1 MADDGWNFA
10 AFAAPLCVPRSCSHK
25 STESNLRFDTNM
37 ATQQQSLILVGAD
50 ASSLTVS
57 WPEHESGD
65 EGVTYELQF
74 RPATKS
80 DDDEN
85 NNSTDFQTLSSTLKS
100 AQARK
105 KNLEPGTSYEF
116 RVRAASS
123 ASKHDFI
130 THDDPFTTLTS
141 DQEADRMAAPTAEGD
156 GNRAAIVRWEAAKD
170 DKGADG
176 YELQMRENV
185 GGSPWTVLTTNFK
198 NTEVRKKNLDN
209 VTGYQFRVRPVGA
222 GVFSPA
228 STAVIGP
235 TLGWEMKHL
244 FRDLDDESLLRGTK
258 EVKLDDALA
267 GKDIVLLYA
276 SAHWCGP
283 CRQFTPQ
290 LANWYRSMNTKPK
303 GKKMEV
309 VFLSA
314 DHDERSFQQ
323 YYATQPWL
331 AVPYDAD
338 AREGLMAHIRVS
350 GIPRLCVL
358 DGRTGRILEDNAVGK
373 PMDINRWKALAG
385 N

>member
-1 MADDGWNFA
+1 
-10 AFAAPLCVPRSCSHK
+10 
-25 STESNLRFDTNM
+25 
-37 ATQQQSLILVGAD
+37 
-50 ASSLTVS
+50 
-57 WPEHESGD
+57 
-65 EGVTYELQF
+65 
-74 RPATKS
+74 
-80 DDDEN
+80 
-85 NNSTDFQTLSSTLKS
+85 
-100 AQARK
+100 
-105 KNLEPGTSYEF
+105 
-116 RVRAASS
+116 
-123 ASKHDFI
+123 
-130 THDDPFTTLTS
+130 
-141 DQEADRMAAPTAEGD
+141 MAAPTAEGD
-156 GNRAAIVRWEAAKD
+156 GNRAAIVRWEAGKD
-170 DKGADG
+170 GKGADG

-222 GVFSPA
+222 DLFSPA
-228 STAVIGP
+228 STSVIGP
-235 TLGWEMKHL
+235 TIGWEMKHL
-244 FRDLDDESLLRGTK
+244 FRDLDDETLLRGTK

-276 SAHWCGP
+276 SAHWCRP

-290 LANWYRSMNTKPK
+290 LANWYRSMKTKPE
-303 GKKMEV
+303 GKKTEV

-373 PMDINRWKALAG
+373 PMDINRWKALARK
-385 N
+385 

>member
-1 MADDGWNFA
+1 
-10 AFAAPLCVPRSCSHK
+10 
-25 STESNLRFDTNM
+25 M
-37 ATQQQSLILVGAD
+37 ATKQQSLVLVDAD

-57 WPEHESGD
+57 WPEHKTSGD

-85 NNSTDFQTLSSTLKS
+85 NSSADFQTLSSILKS
-100 AQARK
+100 SQARK
-105 KNLEPGTSYEF
+105 KNLEPGMSYEF
-116 RVRAASS
+116 RVRVASS
-123 ASKHDFI
+123 TSENDFI

-170 DKGADG
+170 GQGADG

-185 GGSPWTVLTTNFK
+185 GGSPWTTLATSLK
-198 NTEVRKKNLDN
+198 NAEVRKKNLDN
-209 VTGYQFRVRPVGA
+209 VTGYQFRVRPAGA
-222 GVFSPA
+222 AVFSSA
-228 STAVIGP
+228 SNAVIGP

-244 FRDLDDESLLRGTK
+244 FRDLDDETLLRGTK

-290 LANWYRSMNTKPK
+290 LANWYRSMKSK
-303 GKKMEV
+303 LEGKKVEA

-373 PMDINRWKALAG
+373 PMDINRWTALAR
-385 N
+385 NR

>member
-1 MADDGWNFA
+1 MPTTPTSIA
-10 AFAAPLCVPRSCSHK
+10 
-25 STESNLRFDTNM
+25 
-37 ATQQQSLILVGAD
+37 LVDAD

-57 WPEHESGD
+57 WPELKTSAD
-65 EGVTYELQF
+65 EVTYELQF
-74 RPATKS
+74 RQSKS
-80 DDDEN
+80 DGDN
-85 NNSTDFQTLSSTLKS
+85 FQTLSSTLKS
-100 AQARK
+100 TQARK
-105 KNLEPGTSYEF
+105 KNLEPGTSYKF
-116 RVRAASS
+116 RVRVASS
-123 ASKHDFI
+123 LSDDDFV
-130 THDDPFTTLTS
+130 THDTPFSTLTS
-141 DQEADRMAAPTAEGD
+141 DGETNRMAAPTAEGD

-170 DKGADG
+170 GKGAEG

-185 GGSPWTVLTTNFK
+185 GGSPWSTLASNFK
-198 NTEVRKKNLDN
+198 STEVRKKNLDN
-209 VTGYQFRVRPVGA
+209 VTGYQFRVRPA
-222 GVFSPA
+222 GDASDASVFSPA
-228 STAVIGP
+228 SNAVVGP

-244 FRDLDDESLLRGTK
+244 FRDLDDETVLRGTN
-258 EVKLDDALA
+258 EVSLDDALA

-290 LANWYRSMNTKPK
+290 LANWYRSMKTTPE
-303 GKKMEV
+303 GKKVEV

-314 DHDERSFQQ
+314 DHDERSFRQ

-373 PMDINRWKALAG
+373 PMDIKRWKSLAG
-385 N
+385 NK

>member
-1 MADDGWNFA
+1 M
-10 AFAAPLCVPRSCSHK
+10 STTTK
-25 STESNLRFDTNM
+25 S
-37 ATQQQSLILVGAD
+37 IVLVDAD

-57 WPEHESGD
+57 WPEIKTSAD
-65 EGVTYELQF
+65 EVTYELQF
-74 RPATKS
+74 RSKTS
-80 DDDEN
+80 DEGSSDG
-85 NNSTDFQTLSSTLKS
+85 FQTLSSTLKS
-100 AQARK
+100 TQARK
-105 KNLEPGTSYEF
+105 KNLDSGTSYEF
-116 RVRAASS
+116 RVRIASS
-123 ASKHDFI
+123 ASDDDFVSHDA
-130 THDDPFTTLTS
+130 PFSTLTS
-141 DQEADRMAAPTAEGD
+141 QEEAERMAAPSAEGD
-156 GNRAAIVRWEAAKD
+156 GNRAAIVRWEADKD
-170 DKGADG
+170 DKAPEG
-176 YELQMRENV
+176 YELQMRANV
-185 GGSPWTVLTTNFK
+185 GGSPWTTLASNFK

-209 VTGYQFRVRPVGA
+209 VTGYQFRVRPA
-222 GVFSPA
+222 GDASMFSPA
-228 STAVIGP
+228 SKAVVGP

-244 FRDLDDESLLRGTK
+244 FRDLDDETLLRGTN
-258 EVKLDDALA
+258 EVSLDDALA

-290 LANWYRSMNTKPK
+290 LANWYRSTKSTPE

-331 AVPYDAD
+331 AIPFDAD

-373 PMDINRWKALAG
+373 PMDIKRWKSLAG
-385 N
+385 SK

>member
-1 MADDGWNFA
+1 MPTTPTSIA
-10 AFAAPLCVPRSCSHK
+10 
-25 STESNLRFDTNM
+25 
-37 ATQQQSLILVGAD
+37 LVDAD

-57 WPEHESGD
+57 WPELKTSAD
-65 EGVTYELQF
+65 EVTYELQF
-74 RPATKS
+74 RQSKS
-80 DDDEN
+80 DGDN
-85 NNSTDFQTLSSTLKS
+85 FQTLSSTLKS
-100 AQARK
+100 TQARK
-105 KNLEPGTSYEF
+105 KNLEPGTSYKF
-116 RVRAASS
+116 RVRVASS
-123 ASKHDFI
+123 LSDDDFV
-130 THDDPFTTLTS
+130 THDTPFSTLTS
-141 DQEADRMAAPTAEGD
+141 YEETNRMAAPTAEGD

-170 DKGADG
+170 GKGAEG

-185 GGSPWTVLTTNFK
+185 GGSPWSTLASNFK
-198 NTEVRKKNLDN
+198 STEVRKKNLDN
-209 VTGYQFRVRPVGA
+209 VTGYQFRVLPA
-222 GVFSPA
+222 GDASDASVFSPA
-228 STAVIGP
+228 SNAVVGP

-244 FRDLDDESLLRGTK
+244 FRDLDDETVLRGTN
-258 EVKLDDALA
+258 EVSLDDALA

-290 LANWYRSMNTKPK
+290 LANWYRSMKTTPE
-303 GKKMEV
+303 GKKVEV

-314 DHDERSFQQ
+314 DHDERSFRQ

-373 PMDINRWKALAG
+373 PMDIKRWKSLAG
-385 N
+385 NK